1 LIVSGE
7 PPDSSRS
14 STGQSGGALSLSGVG
29 KQFGGLVALEDV
41 SFAVEEREIVGLIG
55 PNGSGKTT
63 LINIVSGLFPP
74 TQGTVRL
81 GDIDITGIH
90 AARVARLGIG
100 RTFQGIRLFA
110 NLTVLQNVLVTASV
124 AGAHASTAGWQERA
138 LSALGELGLG
148 HLAYRFAG
156 TLPYG
161 DQRRC
166 EIARALALEPRYVL
180 VDEPFAGMNADESD
194 ALIAQLQQVRTA
206 YECGLLVVDHDLRVI
221 HDLCE
226 RVVVLNEGQKIAEGR
241 PDDVY
246 ADPSVI
252 EAYVGE
258 KAAAQFASSTW
269 KARAERHDGGNPE
282 GGEIG

>member
-1 LIVSGE
+1 VSGE
-7 PPDSSRS
+7 PPDSGPS
-14 STGQSGGALSLSGVG
+14 SSGKSGGVLSLRGLE
-29 KQFGGLVALEDV
+29 KRFGGLVALEGV
-41 SFAVEEREIVGLIG
+41 SFDVREAEIVGLIG

-63 LINIVSGLFPP
+63 LINIVTGLFPP
-74 TQGTVRL
+74 TRGTVRL
-81 GDIDITGIH
+81 GDIDITGIQ
-90 AARVARLGIG
+90 AARVARSGIG
-100 RTFQGIRLFA
+100 RTFQGIRLF
-110 NLTVLQNVLVTASV
+110 NHLTVLQNVLVTASV
-124 AGAHASTAGWQERA
+124 AGAHASAAGWQERA
-138 LSALGELGLG
+138 RSALGKLGLG

-156 TLPYG
+156 SLPYG

-180 VDEPFAGMNADESD
+180 VDEPFAGMSADESD
-194 ALIAQLQQVRTA
+194 ALIAQLRQVRTT

-258 KAAAQFASSTW
+258 KAAAQFASSTS
-269 KARAERHDGGNPE
+269 KAPGDGHDGANPE
-282 GGEIG
+282 GGEIR

>member
-1 LIVSGE
+1 VLDERTEVAPLNGPSN
-7 PPDSSRS
+7 DR
-14 STGQSGGALSLSGVG
+14 LSLQGLG
-29 KQFGGLVALEDV
+29 KRFGGLQALEDV
-41 SFAVEEREIVGLIG
+41 SFGLDQGEIVGLIG

-63 LINIVSGLFPP
+63 LINAVSGLFAP
-74 TQGTVRL
+74 THGTVHL
-81 GDIDITGIH
+81 GEIDITGFP
-90 AARVARLGIG
+90 AARVASSGIG

-110 NLTVLQNVLVTASV
+110 HLSVLQNVLVTASV
-124 AGAHASTAGWQERA
+124 AGSGARSSGWQDRA
-138 LSALGELGLG
+138 MAALEELGLASVA
-148 HLAYRFAG
+148 HRFAG

-166 EIARALALEPRYVL
+166 EIARALALQPRFLL

-194 ALIAQLQQVRTA
+194 ALIAQLHHATDA
-206 YECGLLVVDHDLRVI
+206 YRCGLLVVDHDLRVI

-246 ADPSVI
+246 ADVSVV

-258 KAAAQFASSTW
+258 KAAAQFASSTPEVG
-269 KARAERHDGGNPE
+269 RDERGGDDPE
-282 GGEIG
+282 GGHIG